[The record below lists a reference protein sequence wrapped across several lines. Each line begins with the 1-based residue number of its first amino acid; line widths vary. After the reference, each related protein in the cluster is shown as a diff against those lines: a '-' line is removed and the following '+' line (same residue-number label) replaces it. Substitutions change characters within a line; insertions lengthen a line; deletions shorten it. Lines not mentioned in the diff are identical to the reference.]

1 MNKQIIAWSAPLV
14 AVAVLALSFIGGGR
28 NSEARQTAPPP
39 GVNDVSQA
47 TPPIRVW
54 ECFRVD
60 AASDQAGADPKATVR
75 LVTDNFGGKLVRV
88 RKLVAMCELALKFPP
103 PMPGV
108 PDEVYP
114 PKPDET
120 HIYACYQIQKGQDP
134 NDPYSLFTQNFQKD
148 VVQVRTSQQMCEE
161 ASKTRVSDNG
171 ETVTVGKPTGQV
183 WQCFN
188 LDKAK
193 QINRK
198 FRLVTH
204 NFGRDDVYSRVTFDR
219 RMRCYRESDY
229 RIFPELTKFKNY
241 DHEGQ
246 YDVANAN
253 VVLELKC
260 ELKVPGWM
268 QEMIRRFELRQAQ
281 FSKYDSSWT
290 FLESPGELA
299 FLEAFK

>member
-47 TPPIRVW
+47 TPPTRVW

-161 ASKTRVSDNG
+161 ASKTRVSENG

-204 NFGRDDVYSRVTFDR
+204 NFGRDDVLIARGTHLCEEAMKMRLNAAGEVVTSGEVTGRVVECFR
-219 RMRCYRESDY
+219 LESKLD
-229 RIFPELTKFKNY
+229 PKAKVTLTTNNF
-241 DHEGQ
+241 GS
-246 YDVANAN
+246 VN
-253 VVLELKC
+253 VVVRRAFQMC
-260 ELKVPGWM
+260 ERADKTPIYVHPGDPTD
-268 QEMIRRFELRQAQ
+268 EPVAE
-281 FSKYDSSWT
+281 D
-290 FLESPGELA
+290 
-299 FLEAFK
+299 